1 MLIRKDLYI
10 EHRDNT
16 QCKWKKHNTTGI
28 KGGNTRMQTKKHK
41 SNHETNSS
49 ETIAERGERQNKC
62 FIAKAEQTFN

>member
-10 EHRDNT
+10 EHRDYTMQMEKNII
-16 QCKWKKHNTTGI
+16 QTGI

-49 ETIAERGERQNKC
+49 ETIAERGERRNKC